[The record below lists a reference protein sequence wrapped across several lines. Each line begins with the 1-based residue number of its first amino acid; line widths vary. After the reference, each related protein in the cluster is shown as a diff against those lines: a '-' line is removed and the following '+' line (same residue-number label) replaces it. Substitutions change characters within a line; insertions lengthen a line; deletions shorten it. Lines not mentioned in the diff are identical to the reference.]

1 MPDAISGPAETSR
14 SAGPHSGQPAS
25 YWVRY
30 ERPLIGL
37 TAVGAILGL
46 WEVVCRSGMI
56 KPIFLSAPS
65 QIGATAVRMFASGE
79 LVEHLRVS
87 GAEFL
92 MGYALALTAIP
103 MPDRLNSQ
111 AREALEDLRNRRN
124 DWSPEFVQKERSAL
138 ILANSAPL
146 PEKYGDAARDSLKS

>member
-1 MPDAISGPAETSR
+1 
-14 SAGPHSGQPAS
+14 
-25 YWVRY
+25 
-30 ERPLIGL
+30 
-37 TAVGAILGL
+37 
-46 WEVVCRSGMI
+46 
-56 KPIFLSAPS
+56 
-65 QIGATAVRMFASGE
+65 
-79 LVEHLRVS
+79 
-87 GAEFL
+87 
-92 MGYALALTAIP
+92 